1 MVFETGLAIFH
12 WLAILTLVVFISSE
26 AALCRVEWLNAAVVK
41 RLQRVDLIYGIAAVA
56 VLASGLLR
64 AFLGIKG
71 SAWYWSQPLLHT
83 KLTLFVIVG
92 LISIK
97 PTLTFRR
104 WGRELGASGRLPE
117 AAEIAATRRL
127 VMIQAH
133 LILVF
138 PILGA
143 MLARGVL
150 TR

>member
-1 MVFETGLAIFH
+1 MMLETGLAIFH

-26 AALCRVEWLNAAVVK
+26 AALCRAEWLNAAVVK

-64 AFLGIKG
+64 AFLGMKG
-71 SAWYWSQPLLHT
+71 APWYWSQPLLHA
-83 KLTLFVIVG
+83 KLTLFVVVG
-92 LISIK
+92 LMSIK

-104 WGRELGASGRLPE
+104 WGRELDATGRLPE

-138 PILGA
+138 PVLGA

>member
-1 MVFETGLAIFH
+1 MMLETGLAIFH

-26 AALCRVEWLNAAVVK
+26 AALCRAEWLNAAVVK

-56 VLASGLLR
+56 LLASGLLR
-64 AFLGIKG
+64 AFLGMKG
-71 SAWYWSQPLLHT
+71 ADWYWSQPLLHA

-92 LISIK
+92 LMSIK

-104 WGRELGASGRLPE
+104 WGRELDATGRLPE

>member
-1 MVFETGLAIFH
+1 MVLETGLAIFH
-12 WLAILTLVVFISSE
+12 WLSILTLVVFISSE

-41 RLQRVDLIYGIAAVA
+41 RLQRVDLIYGIAAMA

-64 AFLGIKG
+64 AFLGMKG
-71 SAWYWSQPLLHT
+71 SAWYWGQPLLHA
-83 KLTLFVIVG
+83 KLTLFVVVG
-92 LISIK
+92 LMSIK

-104 WGRELGASGRLPE
+104 WGRQLAADGRLPE

-143 MLARGVL
+143 LLARGVL

>member
-1 MVFETGLAIFH
+1 MMLETGLAIFH

-56 VLASGLLR
+56 LLASGLLR
-64 AFLGIKG
+64 AFLGMKG
-71 SAWYWSQPLLHT
+71 SAWYWGQPLLHA
-83 KLTLFVIVG
+83 KLTLFVVVG
-92 LISIK
+92 LLSIK

-104 WGRELGASGRLPE
+104 WGRALDATGRLPE